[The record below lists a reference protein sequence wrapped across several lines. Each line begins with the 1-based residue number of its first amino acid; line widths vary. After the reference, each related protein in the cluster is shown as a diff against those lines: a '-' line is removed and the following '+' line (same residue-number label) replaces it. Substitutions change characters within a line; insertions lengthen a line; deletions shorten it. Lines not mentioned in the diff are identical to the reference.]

1 MNELKG
7 ISYLKTKL
15 NKKKVWARHRY
26 DYYEQKNLRRNPS
39 PVMPEKLSAQYE
51 TKLGWCTKAV
61 DSLANR
67 LVFDGFEHDNFNLW
81 EIFQLNNKDVF
92 FDSAIRSALISAC
105 CFVYISAG
113 EDAYP
118 RLQVI
123 DGKNATGRIDPI
135 TNLLL
140 EGYAILETDD
150 NGNVLTDAYFAPDR
164 TEIYRKGEKEPEVI
178 PNATG
183 YPLLVPIIYR
193 PDANSPFGQS
203 RIGRDCM
210 NIEDKARWAV
220 TDMAVL
226 AEFNSFPQKYILG
239 TAEESGFD
247 KVKAT
252 YTSFLEISKD
262 EDGDRPVVG
271 QFSQASMSPM
281 IETVNSYAKLFAGLT
296 GLTTDDL
303 GFVSENPSS
312 AEAIKAG
319 HSDLERIAA
328 KAQEIFGSGFLNVG
342 LVAACLRD
350 EANYKRNA
358 LYETVPVWKPA
369 FVMDNSAIGAFG
381 DAVLKINEAVPDAIS
396 AKTIER
402 MIGLPLE
409 NNQDDTFEDYE
420 EDEEY
425 EEDTEV
431 IDAGLDDIMSQLQS
445 LLEELE

>member
-1 MNELKG
+1 
-7 ISYLKTKL
+7 
-15 NKKKVWARHRY
+15 
-26 DYYEQKNLRRNPS
+26 
-39 PVMPEKLSAQYE
+39 
-51 TKLGWCTKAV
+51 
-61 DSLANR
+61 
-67 LVFDGFEHDNFNLW
+67 
-81 EIFQLNNKDVF
+81 
-92 FDSAIRSALISAC
+92 
-105 CFVYISAG
+105 
-113 EDAYP
+113 
-118 RLQVI
+118 
-123 DGKNATGRIDPI
+123 
-135 TNLLL
+135 
-140 EGYAILETDD
+140 
-150 NGNVLTDAYFAPDR
+150 
-164 TEIYRKGEKEPEVI
+164 
-178 PNATG
+178 
-183 YPLLVPIIYR
+183 
-193 PDANSPFGQS
+193 
-203 RIGRDCM
+203 
-210 NIEDKARWAV
+210 
-220 TDMAVL
+220 
-226 AEFNSFPQKYILG
+226 
-239 TAEESGFD
+239 
-247 KVKAT
+247 
-252 YTSFLEISKD
+252 
-262 EDGDRPVVG
+262 
-271 QFSQASMSPM
+271 M

-409 NNQDDTFEDYE
+409 TNQDDTFEDYE

-425 EEDTEV
+425 EEDTEA

-445 LLEELE
+445 LLEELG